1 MQPLSMAEKNAPP
14 IETRLRIKLSSQ
26 SVYQSNHHHTHSIA
40 APEDSMSLVVAG
52 AHPRDP
58 APPHTSATE
67 SKHAYHHVNASKPN
81 TLQIHIP
88 YIITSTAHIT
98 RQSRTRHR
106 HHISPLARI
115 GRGIDRIRL
124 SIHSLHTECI
134 SDTIPPSPVG
144 HSATRAP
151 SIIIAAPAMRAP
163 CCTSVPY
170 ILHLHYILYGV
181 RACIARSCRHVEMC
195 LVLAG
200 WLGSVLEGRV
210 LVSTLVLVYW
220 NGMSFISIVLLASH
234 SSYIHG

>member
-1 MQPLSMAEKNAPP
+1 MAEKNAPP

-67 SKHAYHHVNASKPN
+67 SKHAYHHVNASTPN

-134 SDTIPPSPVG
+134 SDTIPP
-144 HSATRAP
+144 AP
-151 SIIIAAPAMRAP
+151 SDIPPRALPRLSLQHPPCARLAARPSRTFYIYITF
-163 CCTSVPY
+163 CT
-170 ILHLHYILYGV
+170 GCV
-181 RACIARSCRHVEMC
+181 RASRARVAMWRCVWFWRG
-195 LVLAG
+195 G
-200 WLGSVLEGRV
+200 WVQFWRG
-210 LVSTLVLVYW
+210 
-220 NGMSFISIVLLASH
+220 
-234 SSYIHG
+234 